1 MKWQSDLIG
10 GFQWPVPIVNREAKE
25 MVAREI
31 SGKAKNGDVIGVGAG
46 STVYMA
52 LLALAEKIK
61 NEDLHITV
69 IPASLESAAVCSQLG
84 IPQTMLWER
93 KPDWTM
99 DGADEVDPEGNLLKG
114 RGGAMF
120 KEKLLINCSSRVYIM
135 VDETKFVRHLGEKFP
150 VPVEV
155 FPGALTYVE
164 EQLKKL
170 GVTHLDLRPAK
181 GKDGPV
187 VSENGN
193 LILDA
198 WFDAVKPD
206 LEKEIKNITGVIE
219 SGLFI
224 GYQVEVLT
232 VGKSDIV

>member
-10 GFQWPVPIVNREAKE
+10 RFQWSAPIANREAKE
-25 MVAREI
+25 AVVKEI
-31 SGKAKNGDVIGVGAG
+31 IGEVRNGDVIGAGSG
-46 STVYMA
+46 STVYLA

-61 NEDLHITV
+61 NENLHVMV
-69 IPASLESAAVCSQLG
+69 IPASLESAAVCTQLD
-84 IPQTMLWER
+84 IPQTTLWDK

-120 KEKLLINCSSRVYIM
+120 KEKLLICCSSRVYIM
-135 VDETKFVRHLGEKFP
+135 VDETKFVRRLGEKFP
-150 VPVEV
+150 IPVEV

-164 EQLKKL
+164 ERLKKL
-170 GVTHLDLRPAK
+170 GATRLEIRPAK

-187 VSENGN
+187 ISENGN

-198 WFDAVKPD
+198 WFNTIDHD
-206 LEKEIKNITGVIE
+206 LEGNIKKITGVLE

-224 GYQVEVLT
+224 GYPVQILT
-232 VGKSDIV
+232 TGKE

>member
-1 MKWQSDLIG
+1 MEWQSDLIR
-10 GFQWPVPIVNREAKE
+10 GFQWSTPIINRKAKE
-25 MVAREI
+25 VVAREI
-31 SGKAKNGDVIGVGAG
+31 SGKAKDGDVIGIGSG
-46 STVYMA
+46 STVYLA

-61 NEDLHITV
+61 KENLRVTV
-69 IPASLESAAVCSQLG
+69 IPASMESAAVCTQLD
-84 IPQTMLWER
+84 IPQTTLWDR

-99 DGADEVDPEGNLLKG
+99 DGADEVDPAGNLLKG

-120 KEKLLINCSSRVYIM
+120 KEKLLIRCSSRVYII
-135 VDETKFVRHLGEKFP
+135 VDETKFVRQLGEKFP

-155 FPGALTYVE
+155 FPGALAYVE

-170 GVTHLDLRPAK
+170 GAVCLAIRPAQ

-187 VSENGN
+187 ISENGN

-198 WFDAVKPD
+198 WFSVIDST
-206 LEKEIKNITGVIE
+206 LETEIKKITGILE

-224 GYQVEVLT
+224 GYHTQILT
-232 VGKSDIV
+232 TKEE

>member
-1 MKWQSDLIG
+1 MEWQSDLIR
-10 GFQWPVPIVNREAKE
+10 GFQWSVPITNRKAKE
-25 MVAREI
+25 VVAREI
-31 SGKAKNGDVIGVGAG
+31 SGKAKDGDVIGVGSG
-46 STVYMA
+46 STVYLA

-61 NEDLHITV
+61 KENLRVTV
-69 IPASLESAAVCSQLG
+69 IPASMESAAVCTQLD
-84 IPQTMLWER
+84 IPQTTLWDR

-99 DGADEVDPEGNLLKG
+99 DGADEVDPAGNLLKG

-120 KEKLLINCSSRVYIM
+120 KEKLLICCSSRVYII
-135 VDETKFVRHLGEKFP
+135 VDETKFVRQLGEKFP

-170 GVTHLDLRPAK
+170 GAVRLAIRPAQ

-187 VSENGN
+187 ISENGN

-198 WFDAVKPD
+198 WFSVIDST
-206 LEKEIKNITGVIE
+206 LETEIKRITGILE

-224 GYQVEVLT
+224 GYNTQILT
-232 VGKSDIV
+232 TKEE